1 MTEKNMKKL
10 AEIVSDQVVYKLEKK
25 QTEYDAEFHKD
36 INQLLSKAEH
46 EDKRYVSKY
55 SDGFIERKPV
65 ETLQDLESKLTV
77 LNDRVETYIYTQQ
90 YEKIAKVNKEI
101 MEVEQMIRDFKSK

>member
-1 MTEKNMKKL
+1 MKKL

-46 EDKRYVSKY
+46 EDEGYVLNL
-55 SDGFIERKPV
+55 DVDRFIERKAV

-90 YEKIAKVNKEI
+90 YEKIAEVNKEI
-101 MEVEQMIRDFKSK
+101 MKVEQIMRDFKTK